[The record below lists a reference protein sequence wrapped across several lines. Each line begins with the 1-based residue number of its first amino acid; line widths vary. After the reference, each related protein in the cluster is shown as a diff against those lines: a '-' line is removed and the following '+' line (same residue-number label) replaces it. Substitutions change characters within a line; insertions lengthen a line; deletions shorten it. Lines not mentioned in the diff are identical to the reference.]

1 MMTGY
6 WISKAIYVAAKLGI
20 ADLLADGPHSAE
32 ELAAATETQAGAL
45 SRVLRALASVGI
57 FSQLAPGHFTLT
69 PLAELLRSGT
79 LNSMRAVAI
88 MYAEEQERAWDDLLH
103 SVRTGRPAFEHVF
116 GMPYFAY
123 LAAHPEA
130 NRVVNEAMVGRTT
143 QDAEMVVAAYDFS
156 PFGTVVDVGG
166 GYGALLA
173 AILTRNPAARG
184 ILFDQPHVVEGAE
197 PFLTAAGVV
206 DRCTRAGDCGEV
218 RGNSF

>member
-1 MMTGY
+1 
-6 WISKAIYVAAKLGI
+6 
-20 ADLLADGPHSAE
+20 
-32 ELAAATETQAGAL
+32 
-45 SRVLRALASVGI
+45 
-57 FSQLAPGHFTLT
+57 
-69 PLAELLRSGT
+69 
-79 LNSMRAVAI
+79 
-88 MYAEEQERAWDDLLH
+88 
-103 SVRTGRPAFEHVF
+103 
-116 GMPYFAY
+116 MPYFAY

-206 DRCTRAGDCGEV
+206 DRCTRVAGDFFTEIPAGADAYVLCKVLHDWDDERSAAILKQV
-218 RGNSF
+218 RRAMPDHGRLLVVELTLPEGDEPAFGKWMDLHMLVMGGGRERTAAQYGMLFRAAGLELTRTVPTRSGQSVVEAIPV